1 MRAKAR
7 VEKKAATCSADSG
20 SSGGETETDGD
31 ESRDA
36 VDGSD
41 GDGSDIPQGIVPAA
55 DHPAASTS
63 TESVVEGR
71 SSIQGS
77 TEDDG
82 DGSSV
87 TTSNESEVETQE
99 VVADT
104 DEQASESPS
113 DHSSYDKMDIDEGP
127 HDLQVEPRK
136 RQVCSS
142 CRMPTLHA
150 DPYQRESTSSP
161 STHPPRAKRL
171 RVAESPTPASSDTS
185 IKHYGPGLDIF
196 SALEEHLN
204 IWSEKYN
211 VEIAS
216 MARRYNV

>member
-1 MRAKAR
+1 MEA
-7 VEKKAATCSADSG
+7 EAATCSAESG
-20 SSGGETETDGD
+20 SSDRETERDGD
-31 ESRDA
+31 ETRTAADS
-36 VDGSD
+36 SD
-41 GDGSDIPQGIVPAA
+41 GDDCDIPLGIVPAA
-55 DHPAASTS
+55 DPPAASTS
-63 TESVVEGR
+63 TESEVEGR

-87 TTSNESEVETQE
+87 ITSDDSEVETQE

-104 DEQASESPS
+104 DEPASESPS
-113 DHSSYDKMDIDEGP
+113 DHSSYDKMDIDDEP
-127 HDLQVEPRK
+127 QDLQVESQK
-136 RQVCSS
+136 RQVCSP

-185 IKHYGPGLDIF
+185 IKHYGPGRDIF

-216 MARRYNV
+216 MARRYIV